1 MNRVVAFFSS
11 DYGAFVVGK
20 LVSEDR
26 QSKKVKLRHPVLL
39 DWKSDTMMAFD
50 EIYRGDEFVFRYTLT
65 VNDVSSKLYE
75 QYNDFLNNP
84 AI

>member
-11 DYGAFVVGK
+11 DYDAFVVGK
-20 LVSEDR
+20 LVSEDLK
-26 QSKKVKLRHPVLL
+26 SKRVILCHPLL
-39 DWKSDTMMAFD
+39 FDWKSGAMMAFK
-50 EIYRGDEFVFRYTLT
+50 EIYHGEDFAFYCEPA
-65 VNDVSSKLYE
+65 VNDVSTKLYE